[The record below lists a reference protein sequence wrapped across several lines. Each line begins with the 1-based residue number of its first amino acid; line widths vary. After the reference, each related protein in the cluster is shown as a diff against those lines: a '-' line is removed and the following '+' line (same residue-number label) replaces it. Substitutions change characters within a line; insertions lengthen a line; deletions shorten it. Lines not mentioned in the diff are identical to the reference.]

1 MPLNANDSNLLIL
14 SVVFMHIAYLVNLY
28 PKVSHS
34 FIRREISGLEKSGVQ
49 VSRYSLRRVQTEL
62 VDPDDQAEA
71 LKTRVVLDIG
81 LFPLFSYLLG
91 MLTKRPIAWL
101 KCFKHMLGLWLASDS
116 SFFNYLAYMAEACVL
131 FNWFRRDGI
140 EHVHAHFGTNP
151 TSVAMLCHILGGPTY
166 SFTVHGP
173 EEFDKP
179 LILSLPAKIERAKF
193 VVAISNFG
201 RSQLYRWCS
210 HQHWSKIHVVHC
222 GLDSNFLEYES
233 STSIPDEAN
242 FVCVARLCEQKG
254 HFLLL
259 EAIKQ
264 LVDKGH
270 QFKVSLVG
278 DGELRPELEKLIAA
292 WKIEDYVNITGWAS
306 GAAVRQKIL
315 ESRALVLPS
324 FAEGLPVVI
333 MEALA
338 LQRPVISTYIAGI
351 PELLGNDSCGWL
363 IPSGNVEVLVEA
375 MLKAITAPTSVLKEM
390 GQYGAEQV
398 KHHHSAI
405 VEARKLVHLFH
416 NPISTNKETIISEIS
431 HISTA
436 EVTQNF

>member
-1 MPLNANDSNLLIL
+1 
-14 SVVFMHIAYLVNLY
+14 MHVAYLVNLY

-49 VSRYSLRRVQTEL
+49 VSRYSIRGVQAEL

-81 LFPLFSYLLG
+81 LFLLFGYLLG
-91 MLTKRPIAWL
+91 MLIKRPIAWL
-101 KCFKHMLGLWLASDS
+101 KCFKNMLNLWFASDS
-116 SFFNYLAYMAEACVL
+116 SFFPYLAYMAEACVL
-131 FNWFRRDGI
+131 FSWFRRDGI
-140 EHVHAHFGTNP
+140 DHVHAHFGTNP

-179 LILSLPAKIERAKF
+179 LALSLPAKIERAKF

-210 HQHWSKIHVVHC
+210 HQHWSKIHIVHC
-222 GLDSNFLEYES
+222 GLDSSFLEYES
-233 STSIPDEAN
+233 SISIPDEAN

-259 EAIKQ
+259 AAIKQ

-270 QFKVSLVG
+270 QFKVFLVG
-278 DGELRPELEKLIAA
+278 DGELRPELEKLITE
-292 WKIEDYVNITGWAS
+292 WEIEDYVEITGWAS

-375 MLKAITAPTSVLKEM
+375 MLKVINAPTSVLKEM
-390 GQYGAEQV
+390 GQYGARQV
-398 KHHHSAI
+398 KQHHSAI
-405 VEARKLVHLFH
+405 IEARKLVHLFH

-431 HISTA
+431 HTPVA
-436 EVTQNF
+436 EVSQNF